1 MSLLQCTLRPF
12 MKGDERESVRDER
25 DRQRGGEREK
35 HTGSPPT
42 IPLAGTVICC
52 MHASRDGQ
60 TRPGSR
66 AGPGDLWIYANAGS
80 QSPEQPPPLNNALIR
95 QETSAHMPLPTLPSA
110 IDLSPFCS
118 EIHLH
123 NLSPTAP
130 GNVLTF
136 SKKLPWVCESCWLV
150 PVVISNSAPGTRVL
164 WCMAGAVLLTFRY
177 YQLNKFFRDK
187 RIKFL
192 YYFND
197 YSYHIF

>member
-1 MSLLQCTLRPF
+1 MLTFFGDKRRQGGGLSLTIQYKAVTRVDVTPAAIVHPSAPSWQ
-12 MKGDERESVRDER
+12 GDSVRGETERGRERET
-25 DRQRGGEREK
+25 ERERHTHTHT

-66 AGPGDLWIYANAGS
+66 ASPGDLWIYANAGS
-80 QSPEQPPPLNNALIR
+80 QSPEQPPSLNNALIR

-123 NLSPTAP
+123 NLS
-130 GNVLTF
+130 LT
-136 SKKLPWVCESCWLV
+136 SLPSTTKPLRGLRSLCQRSL
-150 PVVISNSAPGTRVL
+150 SNSA
-164 WCMAGAVLLTFRY
+164 
-177 YQLNKFFRDK
+177 
-187 RIKFL
+187 
-192 YYFND
+192 
-197 YSYHIF
+197 